1 MIDKSRLTEPN
12 KPSDTDLIRLTHVT
26 RTYGRVIGV
35 NDLDVALPQGAYA
48 LVGPNG
54 AGKSTL
60 IGLITGALRPTLG
73 SVQVFGQ
80 DPVGNTSVLSR
91 IGLCPASDILL
102 PGVSAVQ
109 WIRQLLSLS
118 GWPPKAAASRTL
130 EVLEAVG
137 LVDAIHR
144 PINTYSLGMR
154 QRCKLAQAIA
164 HDPQLLI
171 LDEPFNGLDP
181 VGRHEMTTMLVDWA
195 KSGKSLLLASHVL
208 HEVEQITDAFLLI
221 YGGRLLASGTAG
233 ELRSMLADLPQDLAI
248 TCSDIDLLA
257 SRLATA
263 PWLKSMQLDREKHR
277 LRVSVGQ
284 PLELYQALATMSVEE
299 GIEITELA
307 GTDGDLSSLFQ
318 LLVSRHRGSRTIRRT

>member
-1 MIDKSRLTEPN
+1 MIAEPTRSDSQDTE
-12 KPSDTDLIRLTHVT
+12 LIRLTHVT

-60 IGLITGALRPTLG
+60 ISLITGALRPTLG
-73 SVQVFGQ
+73 SIRVFGK
-80 DPVGNTSVLSR
+80 DPVQHPFVLSQ
-91 IGLCPASDILL
+91 IGLCPATDILL

-109 WIRQLLSLS
+109 WIQQMLALS
-118 GWPPKAAASRTL
+118 GWPPKAAASRTI
-130 EVLEAVG
+130 EVLRSVG
-137 LVDAIHR
+137 LTDAIHR
-144 PINTYSLGMR
+144 PLNTYSLGMR

-181 VGRHEMTTMLVDWA
+181 VGRHEMTAMLIDWA
-195 KSGKSLLLASHVL
+195 KRGKSLLLASHVL

-221 YGGRLLASGTAG
+221 YGGRLLASGTDG
-233 ELRSMLADLPQDLAI
+233 ELRSMLADLPQDLSI
-248 TCSDIDLLA
+248 TCSKIELLA
-257 SRLATA
+257 SRLSVA
-263 PWLKSMQLDREKHR
+263 PWLKSMHLERDMGRI
-277 LRVSVGQ
+277 RVSVDQ
-284 PLELYQALATMSVEE
+284 PLELYQFLAAIATED

-307 GTDGDLSSLFQ
+307 GTDGDLSSLFR
-318 LLVSRHRGSRTIRRT
+318 LLVSRHRGARTSRRN